1 MPSEIKTA
9 KCEITEASIGIDPN
23 SDRTFGLY
31 MTFNNKETSE
41 EYRIAYRF
49 HIDFGKTNDIA
60 ATFPFFIR
68 ALLRKVKVNSISD
81 IIGKQATVLYTE
93 YLTQKTAISFYFD
106 DDVSDFDYID
116 KTDLI
121 AVNRFRSYLS
131 SSAGYGLVNIRR
143 MRTDN
148 GLSYKIIP
156 DFDAYP
162 KLLGNFM

>member
-1 MPSEIKTA
+1 M
-9 KCEITEASIGIDPN
+9 
-23 SDRTFGLY
+23 
-31 MTFNNKETSE
+31 
-41 EYRIAYRF
+41 
-49 HIDFGKTNDIA
+49 
-60 ATFPFFIR
+60 
-68 ALLRKVKVNSISD
+68 LRKVKVNSISD